1 MGRVFGLELE
11 LGLELGWVEGA
22 VEVEGGS
29 EGKGG
34 SEGGSESQGDQTI
47 TNAHLISTTLPRYL
61 VDVELWQRV
70 CRQPWR
76 RHRRITRLNDFTITK
91 GDGGIHRQGRVKD
104 DVR

>member
-1 MGRVFGLELE
+1 MFGLELE

-61 VDVELWQRV
+61 VDVEVW
-70 CRQPWR
+70 
-76 RHRRITRLNDFTITK
+76 
-91 GDGGIHRQGRVKD
+91 
-104 DVR
+104 